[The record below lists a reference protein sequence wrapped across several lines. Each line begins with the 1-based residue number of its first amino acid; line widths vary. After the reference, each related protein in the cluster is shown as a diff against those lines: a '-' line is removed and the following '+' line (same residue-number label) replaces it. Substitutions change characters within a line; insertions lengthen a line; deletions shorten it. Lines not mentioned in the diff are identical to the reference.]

1 MEAFQHFDRGNCTHP
16 QRAGRWWKVWGV
28 YLGVCLWVPVWK
40 CAYSKM
46 CVYSFFLALRVVCVL
61 SFSDFSRLI
70 FCIVFKLCGTSRCSS
85 FNDERASKSERD
97 QANVSRWTVR
107 PIHFHYAEGPS
118 PKSFVNYPV
127 YKSAQ
132 HLITQQLHNSAGM

>member
-1 MEAFQHFDRGNCTHP
+1 MEAFQHFDWETAHTHRG
-16 QRAGRWWKVWGV
+16 QGGGERFEAYLWG
-28 YLGVCLWVPVWK
+28 GVCGCLFV

-46 CVYSFFLALRVVCVL
+46 CVYSFFLGTACCVL
-61 SFSDFSRLI
+61 IFSDFSRLI
-70 FCIVFKLCGTSRCSS
+70 FFIVFKLCGTSGYGS
-85 FNDERASKSERD
+85 FNDERGSKSERD

-118 PKSFVNYPV
+118 PKSFVIYPV

>member
-1 MEAFQHFDRGNCTHP
+1 MTEETAHTHRGQGGGERFEAYIWGCVCGCLFESVHI
-16 QRAGRWWKVWGV
+16 QR
-28 YLGVCLWVPVWK
+28 
-40 CAYSKM
+40 
-46 CVYSFFLALRVVCVL
+46 CVSIAFSWHCVLCVL

-70 FCIVFKLCGTSRCSS
+70 FFIVFKLCGTSRCSS